1 MMYSSSER
9 GSVSRD
15 SAVAILVETED
26 AAAVSSAERLSA
38 AVGKPGAGTFYSI
51 AYGPWGVELRRPRTR
66 PGRGWQV
73 DLSRIERR
81 TATGN
86 LSRKQP
92 ISRAVGD
99 RATRIVDAT
108 AGFGHDAALLALM
121 GYEVTAIERSPVV
134 AVLLA
139 DGLRRARC
147 DTDLAAALGD
157 RLSLLEGDARAM
169 LEGLKPDT
177 VYLDPMYPQ
186 RRRASAL
193 PRGHAQALRAIVG
206 MDDDSGELLAIARQ
220 AAERVV
226 VKRPR
231 HADTLGKE
239 PAHSIRSKLVRY
251 DVYL

>member
-1 MMYSSSER
+1 M
-9 GSVSRD
+9 
-15 SAVAILVETED
+15 ETED
-26 AAAVSSAERLSA
+26 ASAVASAERLSA
-38 AVGKPGAGTFYSI
+38 AVGEPGPDTFYSV

-92 ISRAVGD
+92 IARAIGE
-99 RATRIVDAT
+99 RATSVVDAT

-139 DGLRRARC
+139 DGLHRARR
-147 DTDLAAALGD
+147 DRDLTAALGD
-157 RLSLLEGDARAM
+157 RLTLLEGDARM
-169 LEGLKPDT
+169 LLAELKPDT
-177 VYLDPMYPQ
+177 VYLDPMYPK
-186 RRRASAL
+186 RRRATAL

-206 MDDDSGELLAIARQ
+206 MDGDSGELLAISRQ

-231 HADTLGKE
+231 HADTLGNE